1 MKCWWP
7 VTRGRNVFCWLEQR
21 RSLASGQKMKP
32 PIFPA
37 RRNLLPVFRQR
48 IYWERRILAMHDIKD
63 GDGKY
68 DVIVWMRSTPSGS
81 EYYAHLPV
89 FYGKPAQMPQ
99 QGKLSHIWERAM
111 EYLLRA
117 SLFLSTNQNCLSPPF
132 LAPMLPTVWACEKKW
147 RDFPGRD
154 HLRVFWGSFEDLLRR
169 DFEEGSLVQTLWMR
183 KDQTWRGKCICS
195 VQENAKK

>member
-1 MKCWWP
+1 MSFVGWSRDGALPAAKKWSRQYFRREETSFPSSAKGFIGNGGSCDAWYKRWK
-7 VTRGRNVFCWLEQR
+7 VRRDCLNEKYTLWFRVLCASSGLLRKTRANATTR
-21 RSLASGQKMKP
+21 KT
-32 PIFPA
+32 
-37 RRNLLPVFRQR
+37 LPHLR
-48 IYWERRILAMHDIKD
+48 KSN
-63 GDGKY
+63 G
-68 DVIVWMRSTPSGS
+68 VI
-81 EYYAHLPV
+81 
-89 FYGKPAQMPQ
+89 
-99 QGKLSHIWERAM
+99 
-111 EYLLRA
+111 LRA

-195 VQENAKK
+195 VQENAEK